1 MLSSKKKGY
10 RLSAETVDHL
20 SREFAASLTEAEA
33 DRKDIIRLR
42 LSLEEILESWV
53 SVLPNAPVVFCA
65 KKRMGKQT
73 VEVRV
78 EGKEIQ
84 SDDMLANCSLSSRLL
99 AQAGLT
105 LTRSYQNGEN
115 CLTVYLPRKQKL
127 GQMQKLLLAIVS
139 AVCLGLLQ
147 RLLPASVQAGVRAV
161 TDPLFTLILN
171 LLRAISSP
179 MIFLAICSGIFNI
192 GDMTVMG
199 KIGKKVIG
207 RIAALSF
214 LISTATTGC
223 LAWFFP
229 VELSAGGAAMS
240 GFSTIYQIVLDIV
253 PADIV
258 SPFLN
263 GNTLQIIFLGAA
275 AGVALLVLGERASA
289 VRTFVEQVNE
299 VVQFLMEAIGNLIP
313 LFVFFSLFGL
323 LGSDF
328 GSELTGIFK
337 AIALT
342 YAVCP
347 LMCLVFIGILSVRY
361 GVRFRTLLQKLL
373 PTFLIG
379 LTTASSS
386 AAFATNL
393 ETCEKKLGIPQTL
406 VHFAVPL
413 GQVLYMPGVV
423 VAFVSIC
430 LCMAEN
436 YGVAITPAWLVTMAV
451 VTGLLSLAMP
461 PIPGGALTCYAVM
474 FAQLGIPSEALAL
487 AVAVNSAIDFI
498 ATACNLTC
506 LQIEAVTVSGKLGML
521 DRECLK
527 SEGTECATA
536 RSKG

>member
-1 MLSSKKKGY
+1 MLSSKRKDY
-10 RLSAETVDHL
+10 RLSAEAVDLL
-20 SREFAASLTEAEA
+20 SQEFAASLTEAEV
-33 DRKDIIRLR
+33 DRRDIIRLR
-42 LSLEEILESWV
+42 LALEEILEGWA
-53 SVLPNAPVVFCA
+53 SVLPDAPTAFCA

-73 VEVRV
+73 VEVCV
-78 EGKEIQ
+78 EGREIQ
-84 SDDMLANCSLSSRLL
+84 PDDVLENCSLSSRLL

-105 LTRSYQNGEN
+105 LTQSYQNGEN
-115 CLTVYLPRKQKL
+115 RLTVYLPRKQRL
-127 GQMQKLLLAIVS
+127 GQMQKLLLAITA

-147 RLLPASVQAGVRAV
+147 RLLPAGVQAGVRAV

-171 LLRAISSP
+171 LLRTISSP
-179 MIFLAICSGIFNI
+179 MVFLAICSGIFNI

-199 KIGKKVIG
+199 RIGKKVIG
-207 RIAALSF
+207 RIAALTF
-214 LISTATTGC
+214 LISTATTGG
-223 LAWFFP
+223 LVWLFP
-229 VELSAGGAAMS
+229 VELSSGGTAMS
-240 GFSTIYQIVLDIV
+240 GFSTIYQIILDIV
-253 PADIV
+253 PSDIV

-275 AGVALLVLGERASA
+275 VGVALLVLGDRASA
-289 VRTFVEQVNE
+289 VRAFVEQVNE
-299 VVQFLMEAIGNLIP
+299 VVQFLMEAIGDLIP

-328 GSELTGIFK
+328 GSELTGVFK
-337 AIALT
+337 AIAIT

-347 LMCLVFIGILSVRY
+347 LMCLLFIGILSARY
-361 GVRFRTLLQKLL
+361 RVRFRTLLQKLL

-386 AAFATNL
+386 AAFATNQ

-406 VHFAVPL
+406 VHFVVPL
-413 GQVLYMPGVV
+413 GQVLYMPGVI
-423 VAFVSIC
+423 VAFASIC

-436 YGVAITPAWLVTMAV
+436 YGVAITPAWLVTVAV

-506 LQIEAVTVSGKLGML
+506 LQVEAVNVSGQLGML
-521 DRECLK
+521 DKACLR
-527 SEGTECATA
+527 SEGSGCAA
-536 RSKG
+536 AYPEK